1 MDFYVDVIISL
12 IELLISTGVFVV
24 LCYAAKFL
32 VDRREYLS
40 NLKSISFL
48 NINHYFPDEQI
59 TELHQLFY
67 LIMILLFVFNI
78 FYLLFNWAGDP
89 FIFKIS
95 DVVISLYLALTFKP
109 VSRMDK
115 LLLFLVVPF
124 NSLTML
130 IFGNYAF
137 IPLDF
142 INTLPYFYFIKIYF
156 DKFMKYTETNSLG
169 ITIMLLFA
177 IVFISF
183 IFTIFV
189 EGVSP
194 INSLV
199 MVSNA
204 FTSNGYTILG
214 KSDIGK
220 VDEIILVWAGFILSG
235 VLVANLT
242 VTIVMRHVDESFD
255 RLEEMVKKNRKD

>member
-1 MDFYVDVIISL
+1 MDFFVYVIL
-12 IELLISTGVFVV
+12 LLFELLISAGVFVV

-32 VDRREYLS
+32 FDRREYLS
-40 NLKSISFL
+40 GLKSISFL
-48 NINHYFPDEQI
+48 NIDSYFPDEQI

-67 LIMILLFVFNI
+67 LIMIFLFVFNI
-78 FYLLFNWAGDP
+78 FYLLFSWAGDP
-89 FIFKIS
+89 FVFKIL
-95 DVVISLYLALTFKP
+95 DVLISIYLVFMIKPISRKNKVI
-109 VSRMDK
+109 
-115 LLLFLVVPF
+115 LFLLVPF
-124 NSLTML
+124 NSINLL
-130 IFGNYAF
+130 IFGDHVFFLLNIF
-137 IPLDF
+137 
-142 INTLPYFYFIKIYF
+142 NTLPYFYFIKVYF

-169 ITIMLLFA
+169 ITIILLFV
-177 IVFISF
+177 IVFVSF

-220 VDEIILVWAGFILSG
+220 LDEIILVWSGFILSG

-242 VTIVMRHVDESFD
+242 VSIVMRHVDESFD